1 MTRSPRLRPSVA
13 AMPDYD
19 RSQPAGVVHLGIGA
33 FHRAHQAV
41 YFDRLLSQ
49 GETGWMIR
57 GASLRSAGVADQ
69 LNPQAGLYTCVE
81 QDRGGEVCRIVG
93 SVRDVLVGPADPR
106 RLVAAMAHPDIAL
119 VTLTITEKGYE
130 LDPGTGALNL
140 DSAAVRHDVEHPD
153 NPQTGPGYLV
163 AALARRRAEGLAPF
177 TILSCDNLPEN
188 GHRTRAAVLELA
200 RKTDPGLADWI
211 ADTTAFPCSM
221 VDRIVPATTE
231 ADIEAL
237 AVREGYH
244 DAGMVKAE
252 AFSQW
257 VVEDRFCNRRPP
269 LERVGVEMAP
279 DVAPWERIKLRLLN
293 GAHSALAYLG
303 GLAGYTHVHEAI
315 ADPHLRAFVDAL
327 WDEVEPTLD
336 RPAGFDAAVYRQA
349 LLDRFANPALAHR
362 LHQIAMDGSQKLPQ
376 RLLATLA
383 DRRAGG
389 RNSPA
394 LELAIAAWMRWQ
406 GGEDAR
412 GNRFTVDDPMADRT
426 RPAFMAGGGDPRRI
440 VANLLAMDA
449 VFAPEIAADQDVR
462 DGLSAALGRLLQS
475 GDPAVMWPVR

>member
-1 MTRSPRLRPSVA
+1 MTRPPRLGPDVSA
-13 AMPDYD
+13 APDYD

-57 GASLRSAGVADQ
+57 GASLRSAAVADQ

-93 SVRDVLVGPADPR
+93 SVRDVLVGPQDPR
-106 RLVAAMAHPDIAL
+106 RLIAAMAHPDTAL
-119 VTLTITEKGYE
+119 VTLTVTEKGYE
-130 LDPGTGALNL
+130 LDPGTGALNRE
-140 DSAAVRHDVEHPD
+140 SAAIRHDVD
-153 NPQTGPGYLV
+153 NPDRPRTAPGYLV
-163 AALARRRAEGLAPF
+163 AALARRRADGLAPF

-188 GHRTRAAVLELA
+188 GRRTRAAVLELA
-200 RKTDPGLADWI
+200 RQTDPGLADWI
-211 ADTTAFPCSM
+211 ADTAAFPCSM
-221 VDRIVPATTE
+221 VDRIVPATIE
-231 ADIEAL
+231 ADIETL
-237 AVREGYH
+237 AAREGYH

-269 LERVGVEMAP
+269 LERVGVEMTL
-279 DVAPWERIKLRLLN
+279 DVAPWEKIKLRLLN

-315 ADPHLRAFVDAL
+315 ADLHLRAFVEAL

-336 RPAGFDAAVYRQA
+336 RPDGFDATAYRQA
-349 LLDRFANPALAHR
+349 LLERFANPALAHR

-383 DRRAGG
+383 DRQAAG
-389 RNSPA
+389 RPSPA

-406 GGEDAR
+406 GGEDTR
-412 GNRFTVDDPMADRT
+412 GNRFTVDDPMVDRT
-426 RPAFMAGGGDPRRI
+426 RPAFMAGGGDPDRI
-440 VANLLAMDA
+440 VENFLAMDA
-449 VFAPEIAADQDVR
+449 VFAPELAAGRDVR
-462 DGLSAALGRLLQS
+462 NGLVAALGRLLGS
-475 GDPAVMWPVR
+475 GDTALMWPAD